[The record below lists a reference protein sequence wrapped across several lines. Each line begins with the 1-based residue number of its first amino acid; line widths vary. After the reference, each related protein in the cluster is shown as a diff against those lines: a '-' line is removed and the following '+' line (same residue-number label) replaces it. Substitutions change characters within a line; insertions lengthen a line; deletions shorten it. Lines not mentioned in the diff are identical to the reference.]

1 MKGIR
6 PARDRHEQN
15 TEFFR
20 SDDGGIYLR
29 SLRRVRGGEE
39 ILVWYS
45 DDLARRCGVPFL
57 SLVNIQGKECYA
69 CDSCGKTFKYPNP
82 LKAHL
87 RYRCNDTMT
96 QQEHKLFRPFLD
108 SSVTGSGHTSLDQM
122 KSGVDLRLSASAFHS
137 PKIRTLHC
145 PTADIQSFDVRHF
158 PPLSFFPMSFAPL
171 MTLQSRDFVYGK
183 FLAPYFL
190 PASRGTIFERSLHEW
205 PDEIKNRQPRG
216 AYNENVNGFKLPL
229 PTDVEGEPLD
239 LLPKSFFADKS
250 QKGHL
255 CLYCGKLYSRK
266 YGLKI
271 HLRTHTG
278 YKPLKCKVCLRPFG
292 DPSNLNKHVRL
303 HAEGQ
308 TPYRCDHCGKILV
321 RRRDLDRHI
330 KSRHPNVPVKNET
343 EDEIVVI

>member
-1 MKGIR
+1 
-6 PARDRHEQN
+6 
-15 TEFFR
+15 
-20 SDDGGIYLR
+20 
-29 SLRRVRGGEE
+29 
-39 ILVWYS
+39 
-45 DDLARRCGVPFL
+45 
-57 SLVNIQGKECYA
+57 
-69 CDSCGKTFKYPNP
+69 
-82 LKAHL
+82 
-87 RYRCNDTMT
+87 MT
-96 QQEHKLFRPFLD
+96 NQPQTLFRPFLD
-108 SSVTGSGHTSLDQM
+108 SDASGNIQNSTSERS
-122 KSGVDLRLSASAFHS
+122 KYNVDFRAPTSAFYS
-137 PKIRTLHC
+137 PKLRTLQYRA
-145 PTADIQSFDVRHF
+145 TDIHPGDYHQYPSL
-158 PPLSFFPMSFAPL
+158 PFFPMSLAPV

-183 FLAPYFL
+183 FLAPYFI
-190 PASRGTIFERSLHEW
+190 PGSRMPSLESSLQEW
-205 PDEIKNRQPRG
+205 RTEIKSRQSDNS
-216 AYNENVNGFKLPL
+216 YKNEVIEKFKLPL
-229 PTDVEGEPLD
+229 PGDVEGEPLD

-330 KSRHPNVPVKNET
+330 KSRHPNVLVKSEA
-343 EDEIVVI
+343 EDEVVVI

>member
-1 MKGIR
+1 
-6 PARDRHEQN
+6 
-15 TEFFR
+15 
-20 SDDGGIYLR
+20 
-29 SLRRVRGGEE
+29 
-39 ILVWYS
+39 
-45 DDLARRCGVPFL
+45 
-57 SLVNIQGKECYA
+57 
-69 CDSCGKTFKYPNP
+69 
-82 LKAHL
+82 
-87 RYRCNDTMT
+87 MT
-96 QQEHKLFRPFLD
+96 QPPQTLFRPFLD
-108 SSVTGSGHTSLDQM
+108 AATSGNIQNSTLERSKYGMDFRAQ
-122 KSGVDLRLSASAFHS
+122 SSAFYSPRLRALQCRATELHS
-137 PKIRTLHC
+137 GEYHQYP
-145 PTADIQSFDVRHF
+145 SF
-158 PPLSFFPMSFAPL
+158 PFFPMSLAPV

-183 FLAPYFL
+183 FLAPYFI
-190 PASRGTIFERSLHEW
+190 PGSRMPTLESSLQEW
-205 PDEIKNRQPRG
+205 RTEFKSRQSDNSYKN
-216 AYNENVNGFKLPL
+216 EVIEKFKLPL
-229 PTDVEGEPLD
+229 PGDVEGEPLD

-330 KSRHPNVPVKNET
+330 KSRHPNVLVKSEV
-343 EDEIVVI
+343 EDEIVVIWTVLLVYV